1 MIINGENKSKLNLSI
16 DIIMFMLLIPVAGIG
31 FLMKYVIVSGK
42 ERNIIYGNNVDLEFL
57 GLTRHQWG
65 TIHLTLSIIFLVLLI
80 LHIILHWKIIICL
93 FSRLIPAVSIR
104 FGIAL
109 FLALFCLII
118 LISPF
123 FIVPEKVPFQP
134 QYRNRSS
141 NSPSLINHKPEAGKN
156 ITLPVQKSGE
166 PDKTV
171 ISTEVQE
178 SQAVITEPDHHD
190 SDYKEYEVYG
200 YQTLRSVSDKYNI
213 PASYLANSLKIPENL
228 TGQKLGFLR
237 KQYSFTMTDVRKSIS
252 DYKKK

>member
-1 MIINGENKSKLNLSI
+1 MLL
-16 DIIMFMLLIPVAGIG
+16 LLIPVAGIG
-31 FLMKYVIVSGK
+31 FLMKYVLISGI
-42 ERNIIYGNNVDLEFL
+42 ERNTIYGNNVDLEFFR
-57 GLTRHQWG
+57 LTRHQWG

-93 FSRLIPAVSIR
+93 FSSLIPAVSIR

-123 FIVPEKVPFQP
+123 FIVPEKVLFQP

-171 ISTEVQE
+171 ISTEDQE
-178 SQAVITEPDHHD
+178 RQAVITEPDHHD

-200 YQTLRSVSDKYNI
+200 YQTLLFVAQKYNVPVNKI
-213 PASYLANSLKIPENL
+213 AIDLNIPENL
-228 TGQKLGFLR
+228 AGERLSYLKKT
-237 KQYSFTMTDVRKSIS
+237 YSFTMTDVRKSIANN
-252 DYKKK
+252 KEK

>member
-16 DIIMFMLLIPVAGIG
+16 DIIMFMLLISVAGIG

-171 ISTEVQE
+171 ISTEDQE
-178 SQAVITEPDHHD
+178 RQAVITEPDHHD

-200 YQTLRSVSDKYNI
+200 YQTLLFVAQKYNVPVNKI
-213 PASYLANSLKIPENL
+213 AIDLNIPENL
-228 TGQKLGFLR
+228 AGERLSYLKKT
-237 KQYSFTMTDVRKSIS
+237 YSFTMTDVRKSIANN
-252 DYKKK
+252 KEK

>member
-1 MIINGENKSKLNLSI
+1 MKIYSENKSKLNLSI
-16 DIIMFMLLIPVAGIG
+16 DIIMLMLLIPVAGIG
-31 FLMKYVIVSGK
+31 FLMKYVLVSGV

-80 LHIILHWKIIICL
+80 LHIILRWKIIICL

-104 FGIAL
+104 IVL
-109 FLALFCLII
+109 FLVLFCLII

-134 QYRNRSS
+134 QNRNRSS
-141 NSPSLINHKPEAGKN
+141 NSPSLTNHKPEEAKN

-171 ISTEVQE
+171 IGTEDQE
-178 SQAVITEPDHHD
+178 SQDVITEPDHHD

-200 YQTLRSVSDKYNI
+200 YQTLRSLSDKYNI

-228 TGQKLGFLR
+228 TEQKLGFLR

-252 DYKKK
+252 DYKKR